1 MLSATLEEGL
11 GDYGIG
17 AKIRA
22 LRLKKKMGL
31 VELGQHSGLS
41 PALLSKLERG
51 RLFPTLPTLLRIAL
65 VFSVGLDYFFAG
77 AREKPL
83 VAVVRKAER
92 VQLPERQDGKDMSYR
107 FESLDYP
114 ATERRFNSYYAE
126 FLPVARDNV
135 RLHIARGRG
144 VHLHAQ
150 GQVER
155 SHRRPGTRARVRRLD
170 VLRLRPSPWL
180 PAQRHL
186 NMLRH
191 RRHDSLSRPS
201 AGLPWSSPAG
211 VSIAIALPGF
221 PVAPIAEL
229 TIPAGQT
236 TGMTL
241 VPPPRQ
247 ERRPT

>member
-1 MLSATLEEGL
+1 MLSATLEAGL
-11 GDYGIG
+11 SDYAIG

-126 FLPVARDNV
+126 FLPMARDNV
-135 RLHIARGRG
+135 RLHTHAGVEFIYTLKGRLNLHIDGQEHALESGDSMYFDSGLPHGYRRSGTSTCCAIVVTTAGSPSSTTTPRAAASEARLKSSR
-144 VHLHAQ
+144 
-150 GQVER
+150 
-155 SHRRPGTRARVRRLD
+155 
-170 VLRLRPSPWL
+170 
-180 PAQRHL
+180 
-186 NMLRH
+186 RH
-191 RRHDSLSRPS
+191 RGEIVRTTD
-201 AGLPWSSPAG
+201 GLEI
-211 VSIAIALPGF
+211 V
-221 PVAPIAEL
+221 
-229 TIPAGQT
+229 
-236 TGMTL
+236 
-241 VPPPRQ
+241 
-247 ERRPT
+247 

>member
-1 MLSATLEEGL
+1 MLSATLEAGL
-11 GDYGIG
+11 SDYAIG

-114 ATERRFNSYYAE
+114 ATERRFNCTTPSSCPWRAT
-126 FLPVARDNV
+126 ASGCTR
-135 RLHIARGRG
+135 
-144 VHLHAQ
+144 
-150 GQVER
+150 
-155 SHRRPGTRARVRRLD
+155 TRA
-170 VLRLRPSPWL
+170 
-180 PAQRHL
+180 
-186 NMLRH
+186 
-191 RRHDSLSRPS
+191 
-201 AGLPWSSPAG
+201 WSSSTRSRAG
-211 VSIAIALPGF
+211 
-221 PVAPIAEL
+221 
-229 TIPAGQT
+229 
-236 TGMTL
+236 
-241 VPPPRQ
+241 
-247 ERRPT
+247 